1 MALEETRKIGFI
13 TLAAISAADCAAHSM
28 NSLGPFAVGELI
40 KSGQLTTAQAGL
52 WSSVEMLS
60 YAAAMTGIASHVHRV
75 RLRSLA
81 LIAACCVIAAQAGS
95 AYVHVLWGLLGLR
108 ILSGCGLGAEQD
120 RYELL
125 RGLDGW
131 RAGCMAVAILCQFLP
146 LYSRSHRFHLII
158 IL

>member
-1 MALEETRKIGFI
+1 MALGETRKIGFI
-13 TLAAISAADCAAHSM
+13 TLAAISAADCVAHSM

-75 RLRSLA
+75 RLRLLA

-95 AYVHVLWGLLGLR
+95 AYTNG
-108 ILSGCGLGAEQD
+108 
-120 RYELL
+120 Y
-125 RGLDGW
+125 
-131 RAGCMAVAILCQFLP
+131 
-146 LYSRSHRFHLII
+146 HL
-158 IL
+158 